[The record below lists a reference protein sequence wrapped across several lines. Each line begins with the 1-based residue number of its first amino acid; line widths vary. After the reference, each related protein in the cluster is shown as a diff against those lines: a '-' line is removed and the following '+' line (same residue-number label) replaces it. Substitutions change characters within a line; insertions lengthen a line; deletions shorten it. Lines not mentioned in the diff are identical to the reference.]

1 MRQGYM
7 GALWCRNM
15 DKGSADDGL
24 CDLPDGLSDESREW
38 IRKVVA
44 MNDEDAKK
52 AMEKR
57 SVINLTKES
66 DRRRYEH
73 FLTQI
78 P

>member
-1 MRQGYM
+1 M
-7 GALWCRNM
+7 GILWRPCM
-15 DKGSADDGL
+15 VEKGADDGL
-24 CDLPDGLSDESREW
+24 CDLPEGLSDESREW

-52 AMEKR
+52 AMDAR

-66 DRRRYEH
+66 DRRHYEH

>member
-1 MRQGYM
+1 
-7 GALWCRNM
+7 M

-24 CDLPDGLSDESREW
+24 CDLPDGLSDESKEW
-38 IRKVVA
+38 IRKVAA

-52 AMEKR
+52 ALLER
-57 SVINLTKES
+57 SMIDLAEES
-66 DRRRYEH
+66 RRRRYAH

>member
-1 MRQGYM
+1 M
-7 GALWCRNM
+7 GALWRHGMAEN
-15 DKGSADDGL
+15 GTDDGL

-44 MNDEDAKK
+44 MSDEDAEK
-52 AMEKR
+52 AMEAR
-57 SVINLTKES
+57 SVIALDEET
-66 DRRRYEH
+66 RRKDYEH